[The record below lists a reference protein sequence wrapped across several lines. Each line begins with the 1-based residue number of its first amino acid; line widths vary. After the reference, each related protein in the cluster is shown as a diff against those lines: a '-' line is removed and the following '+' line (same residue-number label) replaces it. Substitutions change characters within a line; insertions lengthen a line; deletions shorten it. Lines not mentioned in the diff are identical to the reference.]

1 MDATNDKLKGFKV
14 MVVDDSNTIRKSA
27 EVFLRQAGC
36 QVSLAESGYEA
47 LAVVE
52 DVMPQLIFL
61 DIIMPRLDGYQTCH
75 LLKSNPEYRHI
86 PIVLLS
92 SKDGLFDQAKGQL
105 AGANEYMTKPFA
117 RDELLKV
124 VEFYTTK

>member
-1 MDATNDKLKGFKV
+1 MNELNDKLKGFTV

-27 EVFLRQAGC
+27 EVFLRQAGYD
-36 QVSLAESGYEA
+36 VSLAESGYEA
-47 LAVVE
+47 LAIIE
-52 DVMPQLIFL
+52 ENTPKLIFL
-61 DIIMPRLDGYQTCH
+61 DIIMPRLDGYQTCN
-75 LLKSNPEYRHI
+75 LLKSNPDYRHI

-124 VEFYTTK
+124 VESYATV

>member
-1 MDATNDKLKGFKV
+1 MDNDKKLEGFRV

-47 LAVVE
+47 LALVE
-52 DVMPQLIFL
+52 DAKPQLIFL
-61 DIIMPRLDGYQTCH
+61 DIIMPRLDGYQTCQ
-75 LLKSNPEYRHI
+75 LLKSNSEYRDI
-86 PIVLLS
+86 PIVMLS
-92 SKDGLFDQAKGQL
+92 SKDGLFDQARGQL

-124 VEFYTTK
+124 VESYVS

>member
-1 MDATNDKLKGFKV
+1 MDAGNEKLKGFRV

-47 LAVVE
+47 LALID
-52 DVMPQLIFL
+52 DVQPQLIFL
-61 DIIMPRLDGYQTCH
+61 DIIMPRLDGYQTCN
-75 LLKSNPEYRHI
+75 LFKSNADYRHI

-117 RDELLKV
+117 RDDLLKV
-124 VEFYTTK
+124 VESYTNT

>member
-1 MDATNDKLKGFKV
+1 MNEINDKLKGFKV

-27 EVFLRQAGC
+27 EVFLRQAGYD
-36 QVSLAESGYEA
+36 VSLAESGYEA
-47 LAVVE
+47 LAIIE
-52 DVMPQLIFL
+52 ENTPKLIFL
-61 DIIMPRLDGYQTCH
+61 DIIMPRLDGYQTCN
-75 LLKSNPEYRHI
+75 LLKSNPDYRHI

-124 VEFYTTK
+124 VESYATV